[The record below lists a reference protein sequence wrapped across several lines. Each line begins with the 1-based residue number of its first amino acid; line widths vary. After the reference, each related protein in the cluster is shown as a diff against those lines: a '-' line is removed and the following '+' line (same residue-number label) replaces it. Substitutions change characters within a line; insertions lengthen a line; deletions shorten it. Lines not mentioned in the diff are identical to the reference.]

1 MSLNHF
7 PPVTLNVTEKNVATT
22 PNQKNIPPLTVW
34 SSHLSRI
41 RLKYEA
47 CRSLAFDYQAA
58 LWAVKFPIQGFD
70 SRIQGFI
77 LRVWAVGWVKFSYSR
92 LKLPA
97 GVSSPQ
103 ASTFCLLS
111 IEQQPADCRPSVPRG
126 NNDTHQ
132 WIFVD
137 LPAWSATEPCWG
149 TGDLSDPES
158 WLWPGVKHLHE
169 LNFSSMTCSV
179 PTLAV
184 CRYVVHSTLFI
195 AGHLTSLQ
203 YSSVQ
208 LNQHIGPMNILDL
221 PLCSSCQTAL
231 GRLVTF
237 IVIYWIWILEI
248 KNGCMVHPVTEHF
261 CHLRTSLI

>member
-1 MSLNHF
+1 MKIS
-7 PPVTLNVTEKNVATT
+7 
-22 PNQKNIPPLTVW
+22 
-34 SSHLSRI
+34 LSRI
-41 RLKYEA
+41 WLK
-47 CRSLAFDYQAA
+47 
-58 LWAVKFPIQGFD
+58 D
-70 SRIQGFI
+70 SRIYSQALSCGLSEIF
-77 LRVWAVGWVKFSYSR
+77 LFRAEASGRRVIASSFNLLFALNWA
-92 LKLPA
+92 
-97 GVSSPQ
+97 
-103 ASTFCLLS
+103 
-111 IEQQPADCRPSVPRG
+111 ADCRPSVPRG

-137 LPAWSATEPCWG
+137 LPASACPATEPCWG

-158 WLWPGVKHLHE
+158 WLWPGVKHLYE

-184 CRYVVHSTLFI
+184 CRCVVHSTLFI

-203 YSSVQ
+203 YSSVR

-231 GRLVTF
+231 ARLVTF

-248 KNGCMVHPVTEHF
+248 KNGCMAQAVHF
-261 CHLRTSLI
+261 CHLYYLKCVSRLVSFAVHKYLSAKKSIKR